1 MLRRR
6 GLWIALCVLGLVLP
20 ALGQASKDKDKPA
33 AGGDKAAAADKA
45 AAGADK
51 GAVLKWKFEKDK
63 PFYQEMTT
71 TTEQNMKVMNS
82 DVNQKQSQT
91 FWFSWTPTGQDK
103 DGNWT
108 LKQKI
113 EGVKMSINIGGNP
126 IEYDSTKDT
135 AGSNPLSDFFKNL
148 VGSEFTLTV
157 DKDTLKVKDISGR
170 SEFIKKLAAA
180 NPQMEPLL
188 NQILSDQALKEM
200 ADPTFAAVPN
210 KEVKKG
216 DAAATW
222 TRDSKL
228 NMGPIGRY
236 ENSYK
241 YTYDGKDEKQ
251 KGLDRIKVDTT
262 LKYIPTEEAQGTANP
277 LPFKIK
283 SANLTSSDAGGTIL
297 FNEDKG
303 RIESSDLSLTLKGQ
317 LSIEIGG
324 TTTTVDLNQKQNTTV
339 KTTDTLPA
347 GLKKTT

>member
-1 MLRRR
+1 MLYRR
-6 GLWIALCVLGLVLP
+6 GLWIIALCALGLVLP
-20 ALGQASKDKDKPA
+20 AVGQDTKDKSKDKTKEKAPTEKVA
-33 AGGDKAAAADKA
+33 AGQ
-45 AAGADK
+45 DK

-71 TTEQNMKVMNS
+71 TTQQTMKVMNS
-82 DVNQKQSQT
+82 DVTQNQSQT
-91 FWFSWTPTGQDK
+91 FYFSWTPTGQDK

-113 EGVKMSINIGGNP
+113 EGVKMSIDIGGNK
-126 IEYDSTKDT
+126 IEYDSTKDS
-135 AGSNPLSDFFKNL
+135 AAANNPLSDFFKQL
-148 VGSEFTLTV
+148 VGSEFKLTI

-170 SEFIKKLAAA
+170 TEFIKKLAQA

-210 KEVKKG
+210 KDVSKG
-216 DAAATW
+216 ATW

-228 NMGPIGRY
+228 NMGPIGSY
-236 ENSYK
+236 DNTYK
-241 YTYDGKDEKQ
+241 YTYEGKDDKQ
-251 KGLDRIKVDTT
+251 KNLDRIKVDTT
-262 LKYIPTEEAQGTANP
+262 LKYTPPAEAQGATNP

-297 FNEDKG
+297 FNQDKG
-303 RIESSDLSLTLKGQ
+303 RIESSDLSLTLKGE

-324 TTTTVDLNQKQNTTV
+324 TTTKVDLNQKQTTKV
-339 KTTDTLPA
+339 TTTDTQPA
-347 GLKKTT
+347 GLKKAA

>member
-1 MLRRR
+1 LPLFGGLTVLRRR

-20 ALGQASKDKDKPA
+20 AVGQGTKDQDKTKPA
-33 AGGDKAAAADKA
+33 AGGDKAAN
-45 AAGADK
+45 
-51 GAVLKWKFEKDK
+51 LKWKFEKDK

-82 DVNQKQSQT
+82 DVTQKQSQT

-108 LKQKI
+108 IKQKI
-113 EGVKMSINIGGNP
+113 DGVKMKIEIGGTP
-126 IEYDSTKDT
+126 IEYDSTKDQT
-135 AGSNPLSDFFKNL
+135 GSNPLSDFFKQL

-157 DKDTLKVKDISGR
+157 DKDLKVKDVAGR
-170 SEFIKKLAAA
+170 KEFIDKLAAA
-180 NPQMEPLL
+180 NPQMKPLL
-188 NQILSDQALKEM
+188 DQILSDQALKEM

-216 DAAATW
+216 DKGATW
-222 TRDSKL
+222 KRESKL

-236 ENSYK
+236 ENTYD
-241 YTYDGKDEKQ
+241 YTYEGKDEKQ
-251 KGLDRIKVDTT
+251 KNLDRIKVATT
-262 LKYIPTEEAQGTANP
+262 LKYFPPEEAQGAANP

-303 RIESSDLSLTLKGQ
+303 RVESSDLSLTLKGE

-324 TTTTVDLNQKQNTTV
+324 TTTKVDLNQKQNTTV
-339 KTTDTLPA
+339 KTTDSPSPA
-347 GLKKTT
+347 LKGKTT